1 MNDSRLERQITLHQ
15 LRVFKSVV
23 EHRGF
28 TRGAQALFL
37 SQPAVTHQMQTLAGA
52 IGHPLFH
59 PDRKRFALTPMGEA
73 LYERAGRI
81 LALVRETGEVI
92 DDLAGLRTGSLQV
105 AADTTVGIYVIPD
118 ALADFH
124 QRYPFIKLR
133 LEVANRA
140 RVRELLERGDADL
153 GILGRLW
160 KDQVLEAEPFMENS
174 IMWFCAPT
182 HPLVARE
189 PLKPK
194 ALLEGPLLLR
204 EPGSGTR
211 ETAEA
216 ALRKH
221 GVEPAAAM
229 EIASNGAL
237 KRAVAGGLG
246 VAAFSTWAVRLELA
260 LGLLHPLRVR
270 GFPIKRT
277 WHLVWLKERLLSPA
291 GQAFRDHLRS
301 PQWRKRIPLP
311 TGGE

>member
-1 MNDSRLERQITLHQ
+1 MMNSRLERQITLHQ

-23 EHRGF
+23 EHRSF
-28 TRGAQALFL
+28 TRAAQALFL

-52 IGHPLFH
+52 LGHPLFQ
-59 PDRKRFALTPMGEA
+59 PERKRFALTPVGEA

-118 ALADFH
+118 ALAEFH
-124 QRYPFIKLR
+124 RRYPCIKLR
-133 LEVANRA
+133 LEVVNRS

-160 KDQVLEAEPFMENS
+160 NDQMLEAEPFMENS
-174 IMWFCAPT
+174 VMWFCAPT
-182 HPLVARE
+182 HPLIARE
-189 PLKPK
+189 PLPPK

-211 ETAEA
+211 ETAET

-221 GVEPAAAM
+221 GVEPTAAM

-246 VAAFSTWAVRLELA
+246 VAAFSVWAVRLELA
-260 LGLLHPLRVR
+260 S
-270 GFPIKRT
+270 GF
-277 WHLVWLKERLLSPA
+277 
-291 GQAFRDHLRS
+291 
-301 PQWRKRIPLP
+301 
-311 TGGE
+311 